1 MELLKATRS
10 LIYSTYSTRCR
21 RRRCLWSS
29 SYAVAVQSLHSKSAA
44 STSPA
49 SLPGHRPL
57 TTTKKTTTTTLTTPP
72 GVPHNYY
79 ECLVPLVC
87 LRCVSNNHGSPPPP
101 HPHLVHDG
109 RSLGRPALAEVAVV
123 MMVVATKN
131 AMVDQVKSDQLFYMM
146 WSATASPQS
155 THTPR
160 R

>member
-10 LIYSTYSTRCR
+10 LIYSTYSTRR

-57 TTTKKTTTTTLTTPP
+57 TTTEKKKKKKATLTTPT

-101 HPHLVHDG
+101 PPHLLHVG

-146 WSATASPQS
+146 WSATQS
-155 THTPR
+155 THKPR